1 MISVNLS
8 QFLVVYLTTVALIQ
22 AYWLTGH
29 KKQYHYLTT
38 VLFICYTCNMA
49 TFQSQHNGCLW
60 SIKKLILC
68 MILTLEEK
76 EVEPLKLGWRSLDH
90 AKMKITCT
98 GCYSAL
104 RAFMSL
110 TFTLRDWEKKEEKRL
125 SADSLNHCKIV
136 EALHQNV
143 LGLYD
148 WPHWIFTTHICF
160 VDFASITALCHSLEQ
175 KAVQV
180 WDLSFRYCQVFWNC
194 ASSYLSVMMSLAL
207 QCVLLADLRSQL
219 PLVLDGRHACRTYK
233 LKQFDMMLT
242 SVKIY
247 KGIAI
252 VWTGDFLKLKK

>member
-104 RAFMSL
+104 SAFMSL

-136 EALHQNV
+136 VTPERSRFVWL
-143 LGLYD
+143 
-148 WPHWIFTTHICF
+148 TTLNIHYTYLLCWLCF
-160 VDFASITALCHSLEQ
+160 HY
-175 KAVQV
+175 
-180 WDLSFRYCQVFWNC
+180 SFVSQSRTK
-194 ASSYLSVMMSLAL
+194 SS
-207 QCVLLADLRSQL
+207 
-219 PLVLDGRHACRTYK
+219 
-233 LKQFDMMLT
+233 
-242 SVKIY
+242 
-247 KGIAI
+247 
-252 VWTGDFLKLKK
+252 TGVGP